1 MRVNVLKWQDLVPDP
16 ITLRL
21 SVSFRF
27 AQMPSEGIVIFLR
40 GFHTFDWRVF
50 ILLFFFSFS
59 LLRLP
64 LFPPFGTLL
73 SMAVLFACSLHD
85 YSIAP
90 LWLLCKSDFENNSQ
104 CGQCVFLFLSILH
117 IFFECHFRSVDWIQI
132 EFPVRLDLT
141 KTFSLH
147 ICSCI
152 FGELWSL
159 AFINENLVNARGKS
173 ENELYLFPQAPASD
187 DNQK

>member
-1 MRVNVLKWQDLVPDP
+1 MVPDP

-21 SVSFRF
+21 SVSFWF
-27 AQMPSEGIVIFLR
+27 AQIPSEGMVIFLH
-40 GFHTFDWRVF
+40 GFHIFEN
-50 ILLFFFSFS
+50 ILLFF

-64 LFPPFGTLL
+64 LFSPFGTLL
-73 SMAVLFACSLHD
+73 SMTVLFACSFHD

-104 CGQCVFLFLSILH
+104 CGRCVFLFLSILH
-117 IFFECHFRSVDWIQI
+117 IFFECHFRYVDWIQI
-132 EFPVRLDLT
+132 EFPLRLDLT
-141 KTFSLH
+141 KNFSLH
-147 ICSCI
+147 VCSCI

-173 ENELYLFPQAPASD
+173 ENELYLFPQASAFD
-187 DNQK
+187 DKPK